1 VGDIAADGSF
11 TLSGGVLMSEN
22 NILEMN
28 QENSGHG
35 KVEIAPEVI
44 EVIAGIA
51 AAEVEGVAQMR
62 GSFAT
67 GVVERLGK
75 KNHGKGVKVELT
87 ESGIKVDVYCLM
99 KFGVSIPAV
108 AQEIQDNIRQALL
121 NMTALESEEVNI
133 HIVGIQFENQKPE
146 VVDVEQEV

>member
-1 VGDIAADGSF
+1 
-11 TLSGGVLMSEN
+11 MSEN

-28 QENSGHG
+28 PGNSGHG

-51 AAEVEGVAQMR
+51 ASEVEGVSQMR
-62 GSFAT
+62 GNFAT

-87 ESGIKVDVYCLM
+87 ETGIKVDVYCLM
-99 KFGVSIPAV
+99 KFGVSIPTV
-108 AQEIQDNIRQALL
+108 AQKIQDNIRQALL
-121 NMTALESEEVNI
+121 NMTALEAEEVNI
-133 HIVGIQFENQKPE
+133 HIVGIQFETQKQE
-146 VVDVEQEV
+146 ISAEIEQEI